1 MAIYSDFSAHNYQI
15 LEQLGV
21 NKEGGR
27 LTYKALNIQSQQTVV
42 IKQFKFVSSDSDW
55 SGYKAVEQELQC
67 LKSLNHSQIPEYL
80 DYFESEEG
88 ICLVQEYKSAPNL
101 SQCQSFDFTQ
111 IKTITLNI
119 LKILVY
125 LQQQSPSIIHRD
137 IKPENILVDDN
148 LNTYLVDFGLAK
160 VDSQDHSSTVSGTI
174 GFMPPEQFFN
184 KPLSTA
190 SDLYSLG
197 ITLISLILG
206 KESNQVSDL
215 IDSQFQV
222 DLSAIAPKVS
232 PEFQNWLEKMVALDR
247 EQRFPDAE
255 TALDALQP
263 IILKNPKEIELNHC
277 EINLEATESVDIIE
291 KELSLAQLIP
301 EEVSE
306 GKWEVAP
313 HSSDPP
319 HTPQKHAWIE
329 IQPKTFSEQEKTEVP
344 SHLRVDTSKLK
355 SDQEYE
361 RKLLL
366 HTNAY
371 SETYVIPLRVKTA
384 PLTIPFSSFP
394 LYGLGIILV
403 SMGGLSA
410 LTYSFDDLI
419 LAHLQQIWAVIVSV
433 FSDFRYTVM
442 TDIVIVIGVLV
453 GIASGGS
460 IGEEEKKGTKKF
472 SLTEAFF
479 GTIFLALFYG
489 AIAGSVSVLAEV
501 IWKQFIVSISLPSL
515 YSLVSFGFFN
525 AYVSTDATLIAAT
538 ISLIIKGFYHFYL
551 SLNKAGLNSFFAI
564 LFLIATVSLG
574 ILAGIEIVTPTT
586 VESLSFIMASIS
598 GGYLIS
604 AILYLPLIQFQKK
617 RQLKK
622 QEINLIQP

>member
-1 MAIYSDFSAHNYQI
+1 MAISSDFSAHNYQI

-55 SGYKAVEQELQC
+55 SAYQAVEREADF
-67 LKSLNHSQIPEYL
+67 LKSLNHPQIPKYL

-101 SQCQSFDFTQ
+101 SQRQRFDFTQ
-111 IKTITLNI
+111 IKKITLSI
-119 LKILVY
+119 LEVLVY
-125 LQQQSPSIIHRD
+125 LQQQASPIIHRD
-137 IKPENILVDDN
+137 IKPENILIDDD

-160 VDSQDHSSTVSGTI
+160 IYSQDSSSTVSGTI

-197 ITLISLILG
+197 ITLISLILR
-206 KESNQVSDL
+206 KESHQVSDF

-222 DLSAIAPKVS
+222 DLSAIAPKVT
-232 PEFQNWLEKMVALDR
+232 PQFQTWLEKMVALDK

-255 TALDALQP
+255 TALKALQP
-263 IILKNPKEIELNHC
+263 IILKKPKEIELNHC
-277 EINLEATESVDIIE
+277 EIYLQASHREDIIE

-301 EEVSE
+301 EEVLE

-329 IQPKTFSEQEKTEVP
+329 IQPKTFSNQEEREVP
-344 SHLRVDTSKLK
+344 CYLRVDTSKLK
-355 SDQEYE
+355 SNQEYE

-384 PLTIPFSSFP
+384 PLAIPLSPFPSS
-394 LYGLGIILV
+394 GLGIILV
-403 SMGGLSA
+403 SMGVISA
-410 LTYSFDDLI
+410 LTYSFSDI
-419 LAHLQQIWAVIVSV
+419 LLGHFQQIRTFIFSIV
-433 FSDFRYTVM
+433 SDFRYTSI
-442 TDIVIVIGVLV
+442 TDVIIFIGVLL
-453 GIASGGS
+453 GILFGVSF
-460 IGEEEKKGTKKF
+460 GEEEKKESKKF

-479 GTIFLALFYG
+479 GTVFLALCYG

-501 IWKQFIVSISLPSL
+501 IWKQFIISVSLPSL

-538 ISLIIKGFYHFYL
+538 ITFILKGFYNFYF
-551 SLNKAGLNSFFAI
+551 SLKKAGLNSFFAT
-564 LFLIATVSLG
+564 LFLIASISFG

-604 AILYLPLIQFQKK
+604 AILYLPLMRFQKK